1 LLKNC
6 PIANAILLNILI
18 FLLIKVLSFGNFK
31 STILTI
37 TESGFENSRSVKEV
51 VEGFQLIRL
60 YPAGRGDWR
69 RSQPCSN

>member
-37 TESGFENSRSVKEV
+37 TESGF
-51 VEGFQLIRL
+51 QLIRL
-60 YPAGRGDWR
+60 YPAGRVVHLHDGVW
-69 RSQPCSN
+69 